1 MIGGNTMSKSTV
13 ERSIY
18 YYDFYTR
25 NKIGNT
31 DKYDYS
37 AILIK
42 NFLIDLQQKQ
52 AGSDS
57 YEQFLKPTRNG
68 NNMFVIVD
76 DIEKTLIKFRI
87 VLCRDDALPFIEKN
101 GNLETLGSYIDSD
114 QSIAEITHCIYFC
127 DYGILGAEYNA
138 SGARATAIVEY
149 LQRFELTEGIITC
162 RHKLNFDAYAKLIDD
177 EEFTLFDFSVKS
189 NSDAYNDML
198 AKKSIFSS
206 IQKTVPDADAFEVV
220 LKKRKTKKNKFS
232 GFVLPF
238 TKNETKELLEKYRE
252 DIIKFNVSQGSIA
265 DKIDLLSDKF
275 VNKVTL
281 VRTAERTID
290 SNDMY
295 SRINNYFNGSV
306 VQYCKKI

>member
-1 MIGGNTMSKSTV
+1 
-13 ERSIY
+13 
-18 YYDFYTR
+18 
-25 NKIGNT
+25 
-31 DKYDYS
+31 
-37 AILIK
+37 
-42 NFLIDLQQKQ
+42 
-52 AGSDS
+52 
-57 YEQFLKPTRNG
+57 
-68 NNMFVIVD
+68 
-76 DIEKTLIKFRI
+76 
-87 VLCRDDALPFIEKN
+87 
-101 GNLETLGSYIDSD
+101 
-114 QSIAEITHCIYFC
+114 
-127 DYGILGAEYNA
+127 
-138 SGARATAIVEY
+138 
-149 LQRFELTEGIITC
+149 
-162 RHKLNFDAYAKLIDD
+162 
-177 EEFTLFDFSVKS
+177 
-189 NSDAYNDML
+189 ML

-206 IQKTVPDADAFEVV
+206 IQKTVPDADTFEVV

>member
-1 MIGGNTMSKSTV
+1 MSKSTV

-87 VLCRDDALPFIEKN
+87 VLCRDDALPFIEKMV
-101 GNLETLGSYIDSD
+101 I
-114 QSIAEITHCIYFC
+114 
-127 DYGILGAEYNA
+127 
-138 SGARATAIVEY
+138 
-149 LQRFELTEGIITC
+149 
-162 RHKLNFDAYAKLIDD
+162 
-177 EEFTLFDFSVKS
+177 
-189 NSDAYNDML
+189 
-198 AKKSIFSS
+198 
-206 IQKTVPDADAFEVV
+206 
-220 LKKRKTKKNKFS
+220 
-232 GFVLPF
+232 
-238 TKNETKELLEKYRE
+238 
-252 DIIKFNVSQGSIA
+252 
-265 DKIDLLSDKF
+265 
-275 VNKVTL
+275 
-281 VRTAERTID
+281 
-290 SNDMY
+290 
-295 SRINNYFNGSV
+295 
-306 VQYCKKI
+306 